1 MKRVLSNKWSIAVFV
16 LPTVLFSYI
25 VIIPIIKT
33 AVYSMLNEIPAK
45 VHDQSH
51 FVGLQNYITMFTQE
65 GGMDF
70 RALS

>member
-16 LPTVLFSYI
+16 LPTVLFFSYI

-45 VHDQSH
+45 VHD
-51 FVGLQNYITMFTQE
+51 
-65 GGMDF
+65 
-70 RALS
+70 